1 MPPHATSA
9 SVLQKPLPT
18 SPFQSTKPH
27 ILIVGGGIGG
37 LTLAILLE
45 RARIPYTVLE
55 RSSHVRLLG
64 SAIALGPGVLPLFEQ
79 IGLLEEIEQHSR
91 PVNRGMV
98 WSEKLVPI
106 MDLDH
111 TSSQKR

>member
-1 MPPHATSA
+1 M
-9 SVLQKPLPT
+9 
-18 SPFQSTKPH
+18 
-27 ILIVGGGIGG
+27 IVGGGIGG

-79 IGLLEEIEQHSR
+79 LGLLEEIEHHSR
-91 PVNRGMV
+91 PVTRGMV
-98 WSEKLVPI
+98 WSEKLIPI

-111 TSSQKR
+111 SSSQKRYITTTTLAWAYKGT